1 MSIYLDHAAT
11 VPMVDEAVQALTAQ
25 MRIVGNASSLH
36 SDGRAVRKAVED
48 ARMSLADVVGC
59 EPSEIIFT
67 GTGTEADNLAIK
79 GFYWKAV
86 AANPTRTTILSSAI
100 EHHAVKD
107 PIEWLVDHEGAT
119 SVEIPV
125 LRNGVI
131 DIDFVRDYIAAN
143 KSAIALISV
152 MHSNNEI
159 GSLQPIREIV
169 DIAGDIPVHT
179 DAVQSLGKVDFNFA
193 ALGATAA
200 TISSHKVGGP
210 LGVAALILKRG
221 LDITPVTHGG
231 GQERDVRSGTFNA
244 PSIVAFAAA
253 ARAALSKRDSQSS
266 RIAALRDSA
275 AARILQAIPDAT
287 INGVAGLPG
296 ILNISF
302 PDTESE
308 ALLLLLDSE
317 GISASAGSACSAGVS
332 RPSHVLLA
340 LGRTEEEAMSSL
352 RFSLGST
359 TTQAEIDRLVEILP
373 SVVQRARAAF
383 SVKK

>member
-11 VPMVDEAVQALTAQ
+11 VPMVDEAVQVLTEQ

-48 ARMSLADVVGC
+48 ARMSLAELVGC

-67 GTGTEADNLAIK
+67 GTGTEADNLAVK

-86 AANPTRTTILSSAI
+86 ASNPARTIIVSSSI

-107 PIEWLVDHEGAT
+107 PIEWLVEHEGAQ
-119 SVEIPV
+119 SVEVPV
-125 LRNGVI
+125 LHNGVI
-131 DIDFVRDYIAAN
+131 DCEFLREFVAAN
-143 KSAIALISV
+143 KSSIALISI

-159 GSLQPIREIV
+159 GALQPIAEVV

-193 ALGATAA
+193 ELGVTAA

-244 PSIVAFAAA
+244 PSIVAFAQAA
-253 ARAALSKRDSQSS
+253 KVAVAKKNSEYTRISQ
-266 RIAALRDSA
+266 LRDDA
-275 AARILQAIPDAT
+275 AARIMEVIPDAT
-287 INGVAGLPG
+287 INGAAGLPG
-296 ILNISF
+296 ILNISI
-302 PDTESE
+302 PNTESE

-317 GISASAGSACSAGVS
+317 GISASAGSACSAGVA

-340 LGRTEEEAMSSL
+340 LGRSEAEAMSSL

-359 TTQAEIDRLVEILP
+359 TKPADIDRLIEVIP
-373 SVVQRARAAF
+373 SVVTRARAAF

>member
-11 VPMVDEAVQALTAQ
+11 VPMVDEAAAVLTAQ
-25 MRIVGNASSLH
+25 MRVVGNASSLH

-48 ARMSLADVVGC
+48 ARLSISELIGC
-59 EPSEIIFT
+59 EASEIIFT

-79 GFYWKAV
+79 GFYWNAV
-86 AANPTRTTILSSAI
+86 AANPSQNIILSSAI

-107 PIEWLVDHEGAT
+107 PIEWLVEHEGAR
-119 SVEIPV
+119 SIEIPV
-125 LRNGVI
+125 LADGVI
-131 DIDFVRDYIAAN
+131 DLNFLRDYVEAHRDL
-143 KSAIALISV
+143 IALISV

-159 GSLQPIREIV
+159 GAVQPVAEV
-169 DIAGDIPVHT
+169 VAIAGEIPVHT
-179 DAVQSLGKVDFNFA
+179 DAVQSLGKIDFNFA
-193 ALGATAA
+193 KLGVTAA

-244 PSIVAFAAA
+244 PSIVAFAEAA
-253 ARAALSKRDSQSS
+253 KVALTKRDLEFK
-266 RIAALRDSA
+266 RISELRDYA
-275 AARILQAIPDAT
+275 AKEILQAIPDASL
-287 INGVAGLPG
+287 NGAAGLPG

-302 PDTESE
+302 PNTESE

-317 GISASAGSACSAGVS
+317 GISASAGSACSAGVA

-340 LGRTEEEAMSSL
+340 LGRSEEEAMSSL
-352 RFSLGST
+352 RFSLGTT
-359 TTQAEIDRLVEILP
+359 TTQQDIERLVEVLP
-373 SVVQRARAAF
+373 SVVSRARAAF

>member
-11 VPMVDEAVQALTAQ
+11 VPMVDEAAAALTAQ
-25 MRIVGNASSLH
+25 MRVVGNASSLH

-48 ARMSLADVVGC
+48 ARLSISELIGC
-59 EPSEIIFT
+59 EASEIIFT

-79 GFYWKAV
+79 GFYWNAV
-86 AANPTRTTILSSAI
+86 AANPSRNIILSSAI

-107 PIEWLVDHEGAT
+107 PIEWLVEHDGAR
-119 SVEIPV
+119 SIEIPV
-125 LRNGVI
+125 LADGVI
-131 DIDFVRDYIAAN
+131 DLNFLRDYVEAHRD
-143 KSAIALISV
+143 SIALISV

-159 GSLQPIREIV
+159 GAVQPVAEV
-169 DIAGDIPVHT
+169 VAIAGEIPVHT
-179 DAVQSLGKVDFNFA
+179 DAVQSLGKIDFNFA
-193 ALGATAA
+193 KLGVTAA

-244 PSIVAFAAA
+244 PSIVAFAEAA
-253 ARAALSKRDSQSS
+253 KVALTKRDLEFK
-266 RIAALRDSA
+266 RISELRDYA
-275 AARILQAIPDAT
+275 AKEILQAIPDASL
-287 INGVAGLPG
+287 NGAAGLPG

-302 PDTESE
+302 PNTESE

-317 GISASAGSACSAGVS
+317 GISASAGSACSAGVA

-340 LGRTEEEAMSSL
+340 LGRSEEEAMSSL
-352 RFSLGST
+352 RFSLGTT
-359 TTQAEIDRLVEILP
+359 TTQQDIERLVEVLP
-373 SVVQRARAAF
+373 SVVSRARAAF

>member
-159 GSLQPIREIV
+159 GSLQPIRDIV

-253 ARAALSKRDSQSS
+253 ARAALSNRDSQSS

>member
-11 VPMVDEAVQALTAQ
+11 VPMVDEAAAALTAQ

-48 ARMSLADVVGC
+48 ARLSISELIGC
-59 EPSEIIFT
+59 EASEIIFT

-79 GFYWKAV
+79 GFYWNAV
-86 AANPTRTTILSSAI
+86 AANPSRNIILSSAI

-107 PIEWLVDHEGAT
+107 PIEWLVEHEGAR
-119 SVEIPV
+119 SIEIPV
-125 LRNGVI
+125 LADGVI
-131 DIDFVRDYIAAN
+131 DLNFLRDYVEAHRD
-143 KSAIALISV
+143 SIALISV

-159 GSLQPIREIV
+159 GAVQPVAEV
-169 DIAGDIPVHT
+169 VAIAGEIPVHT
-179 DAVQSLGKVDFNFA
+179 DAVQSLGKIDFNFA
-193 ALGATAA
+193 KLGVTAA

-244 PSIVAFAAA
+244 PSIVAFAEAA
-253 ARAALSKRDSQSS
+253 KVALAKRDLEFK
-266 RIAALRDSA
+266 RISELRDYA
-275 AARILQAIPDAT
+275 AKEILQAIPDASL
-287 INGVAGLPG
+287 NGAAGLPG

-302 PDTESE
+302 PNTESE

-317 GISASAGSACSAGVS
+317 GISASAGSACSAGVA

-340 LGRTEEEAMSSL
+340 LGRSEEEAMSSL
-352 RFSLGST
+352 RFSLGTT
-359 TTQAEIDRLVEILP
+359 TTQQDIERLVEVLP
-373 SVVQRARAAF
+373 SVVSRARAAF